1 MSEPQARRPGGV
13 KICHRPTLWFVT
25 YGRYNITR
33 VHPIQHIL
41 TRSLIVPI
49 SLVDDGVV
57 RTLGD
62 ERNDSALPENELF
75 DPPEPIGL
83 GYPRQEVS

>member
-1 MSEPQARRPGGV
+1 M
-13 KICHRPTLWFVT
+13 
-25 YGRYNITR
+25 
-33 VHPIQHIL
+33 
-41 TRSLIVPI
+41 PI

-83 GYPRQEVS
+83 GYPRHEVS